1 MQSNYINSE
10 LLKEIITNNQV
21 TTIYQN
27 YERFRAGKLHRKQ
40 SADMSIRW
48 LLESFLHLQQ
58 QGRNLMIVPVM
69 VSYDRIYEG
78 LNIAQ
83 EMIHGEKRDYTLFS
97 AISYIASAG
106 PDSLG
111 HIYVRYLDPISMEE
125 YMRSNVKGMRCQGDL
140 EACTLQLTAHL
151 MEQQQRASP
160 VTLNSLLSAWLL

>member
-1 MQSNYINSE
+1 
-10 LLKEIITNNQV
+10 
-21 TTIYQN
+21 
-27 YERFRAGKLHRKQ
+27 
-40 SADMSIRW
+40 MSIRW

-125 YMRSNVKGMRCQGDL
+125 YMRSNIKGMRCQGDL
-140 EACTLQLTAHL
+140 EACTL
-151 MEQQQRASP
+151 
-160 VTLNSLLSAWLL
+160 

>member
-27 YERFRAGKLHRKQ
+27 YERFRSGKLHRKQ

-58 QGRNLMIVPVM
+58 QGRNLMVVPVM

-83 EMIHGEKRDYTLFS
+83 EMIHGEKRDYTLLS

-111 HIYVRYLDPISMEE
+111 HIYVR
-125 YMRSNVKGMRCQGDL
+125 
-140 EACTLQLTAHL
+140 
-151 MEQQQRASP
+151 
-160 VTLNSLLSAWLL
+160 